1 MSKSDSR
8 ASLDRRELLKVGAAG
23 LGLGAAAGL
32 TPMFAAADDDY
43 VRTDEERER
52 IRERIAKGNVA
63 HVKEFMESIGQGP
76 CS

>member
-1 MSKSDSR
+1 MQAKISD
-8 ASLDRRELLKVGAAG
+8 REKPIFFVDDYRDFEPR
-23 LGLGAAAGL
+23 
-32 TPMFAAADDDY
+32 TFAAADDDY